1 MSEFEQFPY
10 EMEQQRVVPANEP
23 GRGVCLTGMI
33 LGISACVF
41 ALFTFMMII
50 IFGIAADSGST
61 YYYRT
66 MIMSITPMNIMLS
79 MVSLGLSI
87 PALILGIKGSRATL
101 SPNRTFGKVG
111 KITGLIGVIAAS
123 VCMVFAMA
131 LCATAL

>member
-87 PALILGIKGSRATL
+87 PATDAC
-101 SPNRTFGKVG
+101 
-111 KITGLIGVIAAS
+111 ITMA
-123 VCMVFAMA
+123 VFQTPCVAITYSIWTDEDRVLQVRDA
-131 LCATAL
+131 RKNDR